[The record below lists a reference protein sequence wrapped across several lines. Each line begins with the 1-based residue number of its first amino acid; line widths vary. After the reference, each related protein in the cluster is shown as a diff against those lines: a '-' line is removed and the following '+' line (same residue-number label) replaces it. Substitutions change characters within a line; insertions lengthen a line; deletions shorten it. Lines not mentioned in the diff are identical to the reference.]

1 MDTVDMNTNGCYIEH
16 ETLIVDEYGEEVTC
30 TGWNPLL
37 TLAGEFNKLAN
48 DHGRAS
54 IPDID
59 LPSVP
64 VDATAFPQCP

>member
-1 MDTVDMNTNGCYIEH
+1 MDTVDMNTSGCYIEH
-16 ETLIVDEYGEEVTC
+16 ETLIVDEYCEEVTC

-37 TLAGEFNKLAN
+37 TLAGKFNKLAN
-48 DHGRAS
+48 DRGRTS

-64 VDATAFPQCP
+64 VEATAFPQCP